1 MSHNPERYKTYTEVP
16 TGEAVIAL
24 REYIGELP
32 DLRQPTSEEVYSA
45 IETVFPALSEKEK
58 SRLRDA
64 FMQSELNAEAEA
76 DRLAEQSE

>member
-45 IETVFPALSEKEK
+45 IESVFPALLEREKGP
-58 SRLRDA
+58 LHDA
-64 FMQSELNAEAEA
+64 FMLSEQNTAAEA
-76 DRLAEQSE
+76 DRRAESAE